1 MNENMTKY
9 GFVKF
14 ICVLT
19 LIQLM
24 ALLVLNTIPLGC
36 EWANGL
42 KEEFYKFF
50 HLKAII
56 I

>member
-1 MNENMTKY
+1 MNENMTKH

-36 EWANGL
+36 EWAYGL

-50 HLKAII
+50 HLKAITI
-56 I
+56 

>member
-1 MNENMTKY
+1 MDENITKH
-9 GFVKF
+9 GLVKF

-24 ALLVLNTIPLGC
+24 TLLVLNTIPLGC
-36 EWANGL
+36 EWAYGL

-50 HLKAII
+50 HLY
-56 I
+56 

>member
-1 MNENMTKY
+1 MTKHRL
-9 GFVKF
+9 VKF

-36 EWANGL
+36 EWAYGL

-50 HLKAII
+50 HLH
-56 I
+56 